1 MASIASD
8 VLQFTK
14 AITPSDTHTKR
25 FYSRSLQ
32 QRSGS
37 TYVVSGHSSRHQNQD
52 VFPRGPSYDSGV
64 SVLQSSPSV
73 ACTAN
78 KLHVANDSDDVR
90 FSGAETDQELRVLR
104 VQYQAYSQ
112 SFHRDTELAD

>member
-25 FYSRSLQ
+25 FYSRPLQ

-37 TYVVSGHSSRHQNQD
+37 TYVVSGRSSRHQKQD
-52 VFPRGPSYDSGV
+52 AFPRGPSYDSGV
-64 SVLQSSPSV
+64 SILQRSPSV
-73 ACTAN
+73 TCTTN
-78 KLHVANDSDDVR
+78 KFHVVNDSDDVG
-90 FSGAETDQELRVLR
+90 FSGAEPD
-104 VQYQAYSQ
+104 
-112 SFHRDTELAD
+112 